1 MSERKKQTLLCILQK
16 YEKEREKD
24 KLFYCNK
31 QHKDE
36 KRRKIIKYFYLLMI
50 ELERN
55 DCCFSIE

>member
-1 MSERKKQTLLCILQK
+1 MSERKKKLCYAFYK
-16 YEKEREKD
+16 NTKKREKD

-55 DCCFSIE
+55 DCCF